1 MARLNLSKAQLAKE
15 KTSLSM
21 YRRYLPSLDLRR
33 QQLTAERNRT
43 QARIAEIQS
52 EIARRIQG
60 IGAEIPM
67 LADKDI
73 DLKGIVTLKTAKL
86 GEVNVVGQRLPSL
99 EDLEVEVAAYGYM
112 AQPHWVDLVA
122 ERLKEVLKL
131 RVEAQVTR
139 RQVAL
144 LDAAVTKVTQRVNLF
159 DKVLI
164 PRAKA
169 NIRRIDIALGDLER
183 AAVVNSKIAKR
194 KKEGEA
200 A

>member
-1 MARLNLSKAQLAKE
+1 MPLNLSKTQLAKE
-15 KTSLSM
+15 KANLAM
-21 YRRYLPSLDLRR
+21 YRRYLPSLDLKR
-33 QQLTAERNRT
+33 QQLTGERNK
-43 QARIAEIQS
+43 AKALLSKIQS
-52 EIARRIQG
+52 EIARRIEG

-73 DLKGIVTLKTAKL
+73 DLKGLVTLKTVKL
-86 GEVNVVGQRLPSL
+86 GEVNVVGQRLPRL
-99 EDLEVEVAAYGYM
+99 VDMEVAVAPYGYM
-112 AQPHWVDLVA
+112 ARPPWVDLVVL
-122 ERLKEVLKL
+122 RLKEVLQL

-144 LDAAVTKVTQRVNLF
+144 LDAAVRKVTQRVNLF

-169 NIRRIDIALGDLER
+169 SIRRIDIALGDLER

-194 KKEGEA
+194 KNEGVTI
-200 A
+200 